1 MTRAPGSASA
11 ASASASAPATL
22 ATAAAAA
29 PRNTIAEWSC
39 PLPLRDYPTIVM
51 GHGGG
56 GQLSAELVEHL
67 FRPAF
72 GGDDPVPLTDS
83 SVVTLPGA
91 RIAYS
96 TDSFVVKPLEFPGGS
111 IGSLAVHGTVNDL
124 AMSGATPLLLSVGF
138 ILEEGLPMDLLARIV
153 GDMGAA
159 ARAAGVRIVTG
170 DTKVVERGK
179 GDGVYINTSGIGV
192 LPNDRHIAPSRAQ
205 VGDVVLVS
213 GTIGDHGMAIMSQRE
228 GLEFDTT
235 IVSDSAALHTLVAS
249 LLSAVPD
256 VRVLRDPTRGGVA
269 SSLNE
274 IAQDAGVGIVIDEES
289 VPVHGPVRAACEL
302 LGLDPFFVANEGKL
316 LAIVPPSEA
325 DAALMALREHPL
337 GAHAA
342 VIGRVVADHPGMLVG
357 RTGIGARRV
366 ITMQIGEQL
375 PRIC

>member
-1 MTRAPGSASA
+1 M
-11 ASASASAPATL
+11 SAPTVVSQVSAPSVSL
-22 ATAAAAA
+22 AD
-29 PRNTIAEWSC
+29 WSC
-39 PLPLRDYPTIVM
+39 PLPLRDYPTIVL

-72 GGDDPVPLTDS
+72 GGDDPAPLTDS

-96 TDSFVVKPLEFPGGS
+96 TDSFVVKPLVFPGGS

-138 ILEEGLPMDLLARIV
+138 ILEEGLSMELLARIV
-153 GDMGAA
+153 ADMGAA
-159 ARAAGVRIVTG
+159 ALAAGVRIVTG

-192 LPNDRHIAPSRAQ
+192 VPADRHIAPTRAQ

-228 GLEFDTT
+228 GLEFETT
-235 IVSDSAALHTLVAS
+235 IVSDSAALHTLVAG
-249 LLSAVPD
+249 LLQAVPD
-256 VRVLRDPTRGGVA
+256 VHVLRDPTRGGVA

-274 IAQDAGVGIVIDEES
+274 IAQDAAVGIVIDEES
-289 VPVHGPVRAACEL
+289 VPVNGPVRSACEL

-316 LAIVPPSEA
+316 LAIVPGEA
-325 DAALMALREHPL
+325 AEAALSALRDHPL
-337 GAHAA
+337 GKNAA
-342 VIGRVVADHPGMLVG
+342 IIGRVLADHPGMLVG

>member
-1 MTRAPGSASA
+1 MSAPTVVPQ
-11 ASASASAPATL
+11 ASAPSVSL
-22 ATAAAAA
+22 AD
-29 PRNTIAEWSC
+29 WSC
-39 PLPLRDYPTIVM
+39 PLPLRDYPTIVL

-96 TDSFVVKPLEFPGGS
+96 TDSFVVKPLLFPGGS

-138 ILEEGLPMDLLARIV
+138 ILEEGLPMDLLASIV
-153 GDMGAA
+153 ADMGAA

-192 LPNDRHIAPSRAQ
+192 VPADRHIAPTRAQ

-228 GLEFDTT
+228 GLDFETT
-235 IVSDSAALHTLVAS
+235 IVSDSAALHTLVAG
-249 LLSAVPD
+249 LLEAVPD
-256 VRVLRDPTRGGVA
+256 VHVLRDPTRGGVA

-274 IAQDAGVGIVIDEES
+274 IAQDAAVGIVIDEES
-289 VPVHGPVRAACEL
+289 VPVNGPVRAACEL

-316 LAIVPPSEA
+316 LAIVPGEA
-325 DAALMALREHPL
+325 AEAALSALRGHPL
-337 GAHAA
+337 GENAA
-342 VIGRVVADHPGMLVG
+342 IIGRVVADHPGLLVG

>member
-1 MTRAPGSASA
+1 MTVPLTSASSASA
-11 ASASASAPATL
+11 TNDTKESRASIGATL
-22 ATAAAAA
+22 AD
-29 PRNTIAEWSC
+29 WSC

-67 FRPAF
+67 FRPAL
-72 GGDDPVPLTDS
+72 GGDEPAPLTDS
-83 SVVTLPGA
+83 AVVTLSGS

-96 TDSFVVKPLEFPGGS
+96 TDSFVIKPLVFPGGT

-124 AMSGATPLLLSVGF
+124 AMSGATPVLLSVGF
-138 ILEEGLPMDLLARIV
+138 ILEEGLPMPLLAEIV
-153 GDMGAA
+153 RDMGAA

-192 LPNDRHIAPSRAQ
+192 VPAERHIAPSRAQ

-228 GLEFDTT
+228 GLEFETT
-235 IVSDSAALHTLVAS
+235 IESDSAALHTLVAS
-249 LLSAVPD
+249 LLAAVPD
-256 VRVLRDPTRGGVA
+256 VHVLRDPTRGGVA

-274 IAQDAGVGIVIDEES
+274 IAQDAAVGIVVDEES
-289 VPVHGPVRAACEL
+289 VPVSGPVRAACEL

-316 LAIVPPSEA
+316 LAIVPGSAAE
-325 DAALMALREHPL
+325 AALSALRGHPL
-337 GAHAA
+337 GANAA
-342 VIGRVVADHPGMLVG
+342 IIGRVVADHPGMLVG

>member
-1 MTRAPGSASA
+1 MSS
-11 ASASASAPATL
+11 SSLIAPAL
-22 ATAAAAA
+22 
-29 PRNTIAEWSC
+29 TIADWSC

-67 FRPAF
+67 FRPAL
-72 GGDDPVPLTDS
+72 GGDDPAPLTDS
-83 SVVTLPGA
+83 SVVMLPGA

-96 TDSFVVKPLEFPGGS
+96 TDSFVVKPLVFPGGS

-138 ILEEGLPMDLLARIV
+138 ILEEGLPMELLARIV
-153 GDMGAA
+153 SDMGAA

-192 LPNDRHIAPSRAQ
+192 VPDDRHIAPSRAR

-228 GLEFDTT
+228 GLEFETT
-235 IVSDSAALHTLVAS
+235 IVSDSAALHTLVAA
-249 LLSAVPD
+249 LLAAVPD
-256 VRVLRDPTRGGVA
+256 VHVLRDPTRGGVA

-274 IAQDAGVGIVIDEES
+274 IAQDASVGIVIEEEL
-289 VPVHGPVRAACEL
+289 VPVHAPVRAACEL

-316 LAIVPPSEA
+316 LAIVPAGDA
-325 DAALMALREHPL
+325 DAALAALRGHPL
-337 GAHAA
+337 GSEAA
-342 VIGRVVADHPGMLVG
+342 IIGRVVADHPGMLVG